1 MKVRYVD
8 EGEICRKVRYVDEG
22 EISR

>member
-8 EGEICRKVRYVDEG
+8 EGEICRWRWDM
-22 EISR
+22 